1 MKKKLDL
8 FSKRSSA
15 RFQCVSSK
23 HYLCVCVCNPFQ
35 VFDAITDNA
44 RLVLNIDNARLA
56 ADDFRVK

>member
-1 MKKKLDL
+1 MCVIKTL
-8 FSKRSSA
+8 F
-15 RFQCVSSK
+15 
-23 HYLCVCVCNPFQ
+23 LCVCVCNPFQ

>member
-1 MKKKLDL
+1 MCVIKTL
-8 FSKRSSA
+8 F
-15 RFQCVSSK
+15 
-23 HYLCVCVCNPFQ
+23 VCVCNPFQ